1 MRFFCR
7 TGLDI
12 PEVCKVMQIRNL
24 AEVAE
29 QEPFP
34 GFHAKFVHS
43 ANVTVSYWN
52 VKAGAVLPEHAHP
65 HEQISNIL
73 AGEFELVVDGESC
86 VLTANSVAVIP
97 PGAKHSGR
105 ALTACRIIDVF
116 YPVREDYRER
126 E

>member
-1 MRFFCR
+1 
-7 TGLDI
+7 
-12 PEVCKVMQIRNL
+12 MQIKNL
-24 AEVAE
+24 AEVAG
-29 QEPFP
+29 QEPIP

-43 ANVTVSYWN
+43 ANVTVSYWD

-65 HEQISNIL
+65 HEQISNML
-73 AGEFELVVDGESC
+73 AGEFELVVNGESC
-86 VLTANSVAVIP
+86 VLTANTVAVIP
-97 PGAKHSGR
+97 PEARHSGR